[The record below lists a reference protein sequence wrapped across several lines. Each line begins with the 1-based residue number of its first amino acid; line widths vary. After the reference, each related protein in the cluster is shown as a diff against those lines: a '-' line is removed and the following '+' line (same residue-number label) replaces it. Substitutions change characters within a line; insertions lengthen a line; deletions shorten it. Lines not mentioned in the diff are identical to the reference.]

1 MILTGSL
8 FSQLLKHIPRIKFS
22 QAVRKHNAE
31 RHAKGFTCWTQF
43 VSMLFCHLAHADSLR
58 EICNGL
64 SCCLGKLVHIGIFKA
79 PNKSTLSYAN
89 EHRPSE
95 LYQDMFYYLLNRF
108 RSHGMIG
115 GHQHKFRFQNKLMS
129 LDSTTIS
136 LCLGLF
142 PWAEF
147 RRTKGGVKLH
157 VLLDHSDYMPAY
169 ACISPAKEHDVHQAR
184 LLNLKPGS
192 IVVFDKAYN
201 DYQLFGDWTD
211 SGIFFVTRMKD
222 NADYAV
228 VSYTEVIPGKNIIS
242 DEIIF
247 LSGVNASSKC
257 PHCLRRVVVWDS
269 IKERELVLLTNHF
282 DFAASTISDI
292 YRERWQ
298 IEIFFKTLK
307 QNLKIKSF
315 VGTSENAIRIQIWTA
330 LIALL
335 LLKWLH
341 HISEAKWSLSNLAA
355 LLRMNLFTY
364 RDLHEWLNNPFNT
377 PPVVP
382 DIVQLKLPIA
392 ALRPKGGGAGG

>member
-1 MILTGSL
+1 MILTASL
-8 FSQLLKHIPRIKFS
+8 FSQLLKHFPRTKFS
-22 QAVRKHNAE
+22 QLVKKHNAE

-43 VSMLFCHLAHADSLR
+43 VSMIFCHLANADSLR

-64 SCCLGKLVHIGIFKA
+64 SCCLGKLVHIGIFKS

-89 EHRPSE
+89 EHRPAG
-95 LYQDMFYYLLNRF
+95 LYQELFYESLAHF
-108 RSHGMIG
+108 RGRGMLG
-115 GHQHKFRFQNKLMS
+115 GHMHKFRFHNKLMS

-169 ACISPAKEHDVHQAR
+169 VCISPAKEHDVHQAR
-184 LLNLKPGS
+184 VLGLKPGS

-201 DYQLFGDWTD
+201 DYKLFGDWTD

-222 NADYAV
+222 NATYEIVTSNDNTA
-228 VSYTEVIPGKNIIS
+228 GKNIIS
-242 DEIIF
+242 DEIIY
-247 LSGVNASSKC
+247 LSGVNACVKC

-269 IKERELVLLTNHF
+269 INGREMVILTNNF
-282 DFAASTISDI
+282 DFAASTISAI
-292 YRERWQ
+292 YKERWQ
-298 IEIFFKTLK
+298 IETFFKTLK

-315 VGTSENAIRIQIWTA
+315 VGTTENAIRIQIWTA

-341 HISEAKWSLSNLAA
+341 YISNAKWSFSNLAA
-355 LLRMNLFTY
+355 MLRMNLFTY
-364 RDLHEWLNNPFNT
+364 RDLLEWLNNPFNT
-377 PPVVP
+377 PPVAP
-382 DIVQLKLPIA
+382 DTNQLKLPITVFES
-392 ALRPKGGGAGG
+392 RGGDAGG